1 MPLLKL
7 RVSAATLEAGRRAE
21 MLLAELLTPEP
32 LAVTLFADP
41 TCAFAVEAYYADAP
55 PLDRIARALAQLCAG
70 LGPPALQEVP
80 DSNWVALSQ
89 AALAPVRAGRFLVHG
104 RHDRRRIP
112 FVRTAVE
119 IEAGEA
125 FGTAHNAT
133 TVLCLESIDYLART
147 RRFRRVLDLG
157 CGTGILG
164 IALARAQPTARVIAS
179 DSDPIATAIARA
191 NARLNGVAPR
201 MRIITA
207 TSFDHAA
214 LRAPE
219 AFDLLLANL
228 LPRPLIALAVTM
240 RQRLAPGGV
249 AVLSGMLMAQ
259 ARQVCAACCGA
270 GLRLARQRSRDGWT
284 SLELTAP

>member
-7 RVSAATLEAGRRAE
+7 RLSAATLDAGRRAE
-21 MLLAELLTPEP
+21 TLLSELLTPEP
-32 LAVTLFADP
+32 LAVTLFAEP
-41 TCAFAVEAYYADAP
+41 ACGFAVEAYYADAP
-55 PLDRIARALAQLCAG
+55 PLDRIARALARLCTG
-70 LGPPALQEVP
+70 LGLPALQEVA
-80 DSNWVALSQ
+80 DANWVALSQ

-201 MRIITA
+201 VRIITA
-207 TSFDHAA
+207 SSFDHAE
-214 LRAPE
+214 LRAH

-228 LPRPLIALAVTM
+228 LPRPLIALAPTI

-259 ARQVCAACCGA
+259 ARQVCAAYCDA
-270 GLRLARQRSRDGWT
+270 GLRLQRQRSRDGWT
-284 SLELTAP
+284 SLELTAA